1 MIPKSDCD
9 STPLGQR
16 HLSVLP
22 VVYRLWASLRL
33 GHLREWVEGWLPKSV
48 YNLGNGLSSVEAWF
62 STALDIEEV
71 LSGIGGDQ
79 LHVMVAD
86 VIKSFDT
93 VDRSILDCTLGRL
106 GLPDWFRKVYFS
118 FHSQV
123 RLRFKLAAGL
133 GEPWCR
139 DGGIPQGCPLSMVFI
154 VALYVPWCRRPESLL
169 DIKPQLYADNLK
181 CSAARP
187 RALFES
193 AYFTAKYV
201 RLVGQDVSLGKC
213 VLLSTSKAVRR
224 AMKLWTFRVMVVF
237 GRSSLMSG
245 IWEVILISRIVLELV
260 LFLVGFVVLLLVLL
274 RLVWFVVSICLLQ
287 RLLIFLLRPLVPLGL
302 LLFVRFGLLR
312 CLFANALAILDLLDG
327 PVDVDPAFYVVWSRF
342 RMMRR
347 YLAYCPEEELRIF
360 RMLDLISR
368 GAPGHGPVHLLL
380 ISAAEI
386 GFAWDGDEK
395 RLGPG
400 FPPSLAHDGWSY
412 SAFSYRHSGCLAFSR
427 FFQAI

>member
-1 MIPKSDCD
+1 M
-9 STPLGQR
+9 
-16 HLSVLP
+16 
-22 VVYRLWASLRL
+22 
-33 GHLREWVEGWLPKSV
+33 
-48 YNLGNGLSSVEAWF
+48 
-62 STALDIEEV
+62 DIEDV
-71 LSGIGGDQ
+71 LSGTGGDQ

-154 VALYVPWCRRPESLL
+154 FALYVPWCRHLESLP

-181 CSAARP
+181 CSSTRP

-193 AYFTAKYV
+193 AYFTARYV

-213 VLLSTSKAVRR
+213 VLLKTSKAVRR
-224 AMKLWTFRVMVVF
+224 AMKLWDISGEGGFWKVQLDVRDLGGHLDFTFRAQA
-237 GRSSLMSG
+237 GTL
-245 IWEVILISRIVLELV
+245 SRR
-260 LFLVGFVVLLLVLL
+260 VGEATVGVAAVGAL
-274 RLVWFVVSICLLQ
+274 
-287 RLLIFLLRPLVPLGL
+287 PLGFQVKL
-302 LLFVRFGLLR
+302 GLVRGKYLPAGLHAAEASYVPSSSISAFRAAIVRAVWSSEMPL
-312 CLFANALAILDLLDG
+312 ANAPAILNLLDG

-342 RMMRR
+342 RMMLW
-347 YLAYCPEEELRIF
+347 YVAYCPEKEPRIF

-368 GAPGHGPVHLLL
+368 GAQGHGPVHLLL
-380 ISAAEI
+380 ISSAEL
-386 GFAWDGDEK
+386 GFAWDVDEGGWV
-395 RLGPG
+395 RVS
-400 FPPSLAHDGWSY
+400 FPPLRMMTGPVQHFY
-412 SAFSYRHSGCLAFSR
+412 SSVLDAWRFGVCQAF
-427 FFQAI
+427 